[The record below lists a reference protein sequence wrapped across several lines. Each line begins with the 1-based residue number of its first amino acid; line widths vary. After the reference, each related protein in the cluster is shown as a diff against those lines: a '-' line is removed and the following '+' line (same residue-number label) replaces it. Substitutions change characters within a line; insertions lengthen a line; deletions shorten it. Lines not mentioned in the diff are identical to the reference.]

1 VATLDGA
8 FDVRGERRCVLGMLT
23 GRDVHD
29 MITPLVGA
37 GFIEFHCC
45 APRSPRAVPVDE
57 LVAALRDVGAVA
69 FAHPSASAALAHAR
83 ERSTDDDLIVVA
95 GSLYL
100 VGEIRGEV
108 LHVASRHEE

>member
-1 VATLDGA
+1 
-8 FDVRGERRCVLGMLT
+8 M
-23 GRDVHD
+23 
-29 MITPLVGA
+29 VGA
-37 GFIEFHCC
+37 GFVEFHCC

-69 FAHPSASAALAHAR
+69 FAHPSATAALAHAR

-100 VGEIRGEV
+100 VAEIRGEV
-108 LHVASRHEE
+108 LHIASRHEG